1 MAIMTLRLW
10 LSEML
15 FKKCIWRTM
24 TERLFSDVLLHIAKE
39 QFEIKETKLTSC
51 DGEFLQSI

>member
-24 TERLFSDVLLHIAKE
+24 TERLFSDVLLHIA
-39 QFEIKETKLTSC
+39 
-51 DGEFLQSI
+51 GERQVTH